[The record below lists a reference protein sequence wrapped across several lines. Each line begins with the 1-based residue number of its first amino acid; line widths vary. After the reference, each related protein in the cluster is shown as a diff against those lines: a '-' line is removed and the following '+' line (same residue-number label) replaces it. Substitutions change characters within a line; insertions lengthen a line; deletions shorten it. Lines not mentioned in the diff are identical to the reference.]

1 MNMDA
6 KQIMTADIN
15 DIIFENRNKQY
26 GAYDIRK
33 KYEKHVMVAMAI
45 AVAAL
50 LLFIF
55 GPKTWELIKPKEVEA
70 PVAEKVVTINELA
83 SPPPMDETKPPP
95 PPVEVPPPP
104 KTIQFVPP
112 KIVKEEVVEKPP
124 TIEEIK
130 QAPAVSTQTT
140 DGPVDYTPPPQV
152 AQVIQEKPKEE
163 EIVEFAD
170 QTPEFPG
177 GYPAME
183 KYIQEHIHY
192 PPAAI
197 DANIQG
203 TVYLKFLVSS
213 EGKISAVTI
222 LKDIGGGCGEE
233 AKRIVMSMPAWNPG
247 KMNGKPVKTPVQIPV
262 KFILR

>member
-1 MNMDA
+1 MDA
-6 KQIMTADIN
+6 KQILTADIN

-26 GAYDIRK
+26 GAYDIRR

-45 AVAAL
+45 AIAAL

-55 GPKTWELIKPKEVEA
+55 GPKIIELLKPKEAEA
-70 PVAEKVVTINELA
+70 PVIEKTVSINELA
-83 SPPPMDETKPPP
+83 PPPPMDETKPPP

-140 DGPVDYTPPPQV
+140 EGTDVTYTPPPQV
-152 AQVIQEKPKEE
+152 QQVIQEKPKEE

-170 QTPEFPG
+170 QQPEFQG

-183 KYIQEHIHY
+183 KYIQEHLHY

-197 DANIQG
+197 DAGLQG
-203 TVYLKFLVSS
+203 TVFLKFLVASD
-213 EGKISAVTI
+213 GKISNVQV
-222 LKDIGGGCGEE
+222 LKDIGGGCGDE
-233 AKRIVMSMPAWNPG
+233 AKRIVMSMPPWNPG

-262 KFILR
+262 KFILK